1 MGAGFLFSILI
12 WIILILLILIWLII
26 SLKKKRVFA
35 IIVSSLLFLFFIS
48 FYFSNDI
55 EELQFNK
62 ENVRKDLKSLNINLN
77 DDFKIINNEISG
89 MPERYQETKLLIST
103 NERKRLIKEIINSEN
118 FKNLYNDDEIIIEY
132 ETNSRIGKEEIL
144 NYKYP
149 DFYSKEI
156 LKRIDNYPTRI
167 LVYINEN
174 SDTLSYHKIEE

>member
-1 MGAGFLFSILI
+1 LGAGFLFSILI
-12 WIILILLILIWLII
+12 LIILILFILIWLII

-77 DDFKIINNEISG
+77 DHFKIINNEISG

-103 NERKRLIKEIINSEN
+103 NERANINGISALAGSS
-118 FKNLYNDDEIIIEY
+118 LYAA
-132 ETNSRIGKEEIL
+132 SRYL
-144 NYKYP
+144 NAWPK
-149 DFYSKEI
+149 FSF
-156 LKRIDNYPTRI
+156 
-167 LVYINEN
+167 
-174 SDTLSYHKIEE
+174 S

>member
-1 MGAGFLFSILI
+1 
-12 WIILILLILIWLII
+12 LILIWLII

-77 DDFKIINNEISG
+77 DHFKIINNEISG

>member
-1 MGAGFLFSILI
+1 M
-12 WIILILLILIWLII
+12 ILIWLII